1 MVKEFAVPFH
11 WRRFGERYR
20 LEGSKCNHCGEY
32 FYPKRATCPKCRRH
46 GNMKDIT
53 FSGKGKVFSYT
64 VIRVPPEGFK
74 IYVPYAVAI
83 VELEEGT
90 KIVSQITDCDPE
102 DVRIGMKVRA
112 CFRKIRSEHDT
123 GLILYGFKF
132 VPDDG
137 KN

>member
-20 LEGSKCNHCGEY
+20 FEGSKCGHCGEY
-32 FYPKRATCPKCRRH
+32 FYPKRETCPKCRRH
-46 GNMKDIT
+46 GKVSMVK
-53 FSGKGKVFSYT
+53 FSGKGKIYSFT

-74 IYVPYAVAI
+74 IYAPYVVAI
-83 VELEEGT
+83 IELEEGT
-90 KIVSQITDCDPE
+90 KILSQLTECDPE
-102 DVRIGMKVRA
+102 EVKIGMKVRA

-132 VPDDG
+132 RLER
-137 KN
+137 

>member
-20 LEGSKCNHCGEY
+20 LEGSRCKHCGEC
-32 FYPKRATCPKCRRH
+32 FYPKRDTCPKCRRH
-46 GNMKDIT
+46 GNIKDIT

-64 VIRVPPEGFK
+64 IIRVPPEGFRL
-74 IYVPYAVAI
+74 YVPYAIVI

-90 KIVSQITDCDPE
+90 KVLSQIIDCDPE
-102 DVRIGMKVRA
+102 EVRIGMKVRA
-112 CFRKIRSEHDT
+112 CFRKIRSEHNT

-132 VPDDG
+132 VPYTG
-137 KN
+137 KD